1 MNNHYGVIWDL
12 DGVLV
17 DTGEFHFQSWLKTL
31 APYQIPFDH
40 DFFRKTFGM
49 NNTGVLT
56 TLLGHSHD
64 PQLLS
69 AISDEKER
77 LFRELI
83 QGRVQPMSGV
93 RIWLDRFAGESFLQA
108 IGSSAPQANIDA
120 LVNEMGIRS
129 YFKAIVS
136 GANMPGKPDPAVFL
150 EAARLMEI
158 PAEKNLVIEDS
169 VAGVAAARR
178 AGMKC
183 LAVMTSHS
191 REALNDAHLVVE
203 GLDQLSPDDLQ
214 KLIAI
219 RD

>member
-31 APYQIPFDH
+31 AQYQIPFDH

-69 AISDEKER
+69 AISDEKEQ

-120 LVNEMGIRS
+120 LVDEMGIRN

-150 EAARLMEI
+150 EAACLMGI

-183 LAVMTSHS
+183 LAVLTSHS
-191 REALNDAHLVVE
+191 REALNNAHLVVE
-203 GLDQLSPDDLQ
+203 GLDQLLPDDLR